1 MNNKAYMKRFY
12 VFLAALLVATS
23 FAAAQDSSED
33 VDRAILAST
42 ANFPDAFI
50 ASAPSDKL
58 GIPVLLT
65 DKNQLTESTRQSLE
79 DMGADEIIIVGGPAV
94 VSDSVQSEVDSV
106 VNSTTRLF
114 GTTQIG
120 TSIEVSS
127 YFWGEGSESAT
138 VVQYPQDAENGYKLL
153 SAVKN
158 EVQDEDEPIL
168 ISKTGTLS
176 ASVISEIERL
186 GATEVDV
193 YSTDAVNVT
202 QDLEEIGVTE
212 VEIEEPEQE
221 SENETEEID
230 ELSDQVQSRAAETT
244 GNRSTLVIVAAA
256 NFRHAISVPATAN
269 SASFVVGSEEQ
280 VSDAVELVKDTDAE
294 RIKVTG
300 KPEFARQIA
309 DRIESETN
317 RSVDFVSGPP
327 ETVAA
332 NITVENRQEWN
343 RIQERQFGRWR
354 QEVENSDGIREQANR
369 TLRKAESA
377 VDSNAS
383 EETQEHLIEAQE
395 AFREDEYFEARK
407 EAVRALSMANSER
420 YQRMRPEEVR
430 EAVQDDREDL
440 QEAIEE
446 MQELNSEMAQELR
459 EAETQ
464 EERLE
469 IIREFR
475 DERHELRKEFREKRR
490 ERRDDGRERVEV
502 SNSEVKLEL
511 EGHELKTR
519 AEYIA
524 PTLGYTW
531 SKDIAR
537 NGDTVSFTFNL
548 QSPDGMAGQ
557 QVKRYRT
564 RSELGVENGSYTVNV
579 DLKVDG
585 KSVNSLSRDVSVPGF
600 AEYESEIEQEEEKE
614 DETSETEETDSSGD
628 NTVTYTD
635 SGFEPREITVERGE
649 DVTWI
654 NEASTDMWVASDDH
668 PTHTRYD
675 GTSLRQHCEDGESD
689 TFDQCSSGDS
699 YEFEF
704 EKTGVF
710 GYHNHEAAGDT
721 GAVVVE

>member
-1 MNNKAYMKRFY
+1 MKRFI
-12 VFLAALLVATS
+12 ALFVAIMALVS
-23 FAAAQDSSED
+23 FTVTHEGHQNDDSH
-33 VDRAILAST
+33 VNKAILAST
-42 ANFPDAFI
+42 ANFPDAFM

-65 DKNQLTESTRQSLE
+65 DKNQLTDATRKSINEL
-79 DMGADEIIIVGGPAV
+79 GADEVIIVGGPAV
-94 VSDSVQSEVDSV
+94 VSDSVQSEVDSM

-127 YFWGEGSESAT
+127 YFWGEGSDSAT

-176 ASVISEIERL
+176 ASVLSEVERL

-202 QDLEEIGVTE
+202 QDLEEIGVKE
-212 VEIEEPEQE
+212 AEIEEPEQE

-230 ELSDQVQSRAAETT
+230 ELSDQVQSRTAETT
-244 GNRSTLVIVAAA
+244 RNRSTLVVVASA

-269 SASFVVGSEEQ
+269 SVSFVVGSQEQ
-280 VSDAVELVKDTDAE
+280 ISDALEFVRDTSADH
-294 RIKVTG
+294 IKVTG
-300 KPEFARQIA
+300 KPDLARQIA
-309 DRIESETN
+309 DRIESDTN

-327 ETVAA
+327 ESVAA

-343 RIQERQFGRWR
+343 RIQERRFDRWK
-354 QEVENSDGIREQANR
+354 QEVINSGELRKQTNR
-369 TLRKAESA
+369 TLRKAETA
-377 VDSNAS
+377 VDSNSS
-383 EETQEHLIEAQE
+383 EEAQEHLIEAQE
-395 AFREDEYFEARK
+395 AFREGEYFEARK
-407 EAVRALSMANSER
+407 EAVRALSMVNSER

-430 EAVQDDREDL
+430 EAVQDDREDM
-440 QEAIEE
+440 QEAVEE
-446 MQELNSEMAQELR
+446 MQELSSEMAQELR

-469 IIREFR
+469 VIQEFR
-475 DERHELRKEFREKRR
+475 DERRELRKEFREKQR
-490 ERRDDGRERVEV
+490 ERRDDGRGRAEV

-524 PTLGYTW
+524 PTLGYIW
-531 SKDIAR
+531 SKDLSR

-557 QVKRYRT
+557 QVKQYRT
-564 RSELGVENGSYTVNV
+564 RSELRVENGSYTVNI
-579 DLKVDG
+579 DLQVDG
-585 KSVNSLSRDVSVPGF
+585 KSINSLSRDVSVPGF
-600 AEYESEIEQEEEKE
+600 AEHENEIEQEEEKE

-635 SGFEPREITVERGE
+635 SGFEPQTITVEQGE
-649 DVTWI
+649 DVNWV
-654 NEASTDMWVASDDH
+654 NDAGTDMWVASNNH

-710 GYHNHEAAGDT
+710 GYHNHQAAGDT
-721 GAVVVE
+721 GKVVVE